1 MHKQEEIFIMKIK
14 RILFPTDFSEGAKNA
29 LPYALDMARTYGA
42 KLFFFHVL
50 YDIATAS
57 GLHVPHTSV
66 DLMYSEM
73 RATAQKELESFGLKD
88 REDLKDVEY
97 HISRGVPY
105 EEILKFAK
113 NNDIDL
119 IVIGTHGRKGLD
131 RVLFGS
137 TAERVVRNASCPV
150 LTVRE

>member
-1 MHKQEEIFIMKIK
+1 MEIK
-14 RILFPTDFSEGAKNA
+14 RILFPTDFSEGALNA
-29 LPYALDMARTYGA
+29 LPYAVDIARSYGA
-42 KLFFFHVL
+42 KLYMLHVI

-57 GLHVPHTSV
+57 GLHVPHISV
-66 DLMYSEM
+66 DEMYKELDASA
-73 RATAQKELESFGLKD
+73 RKELEKFGADIIKD
-88 REDLKDVEY
+88 IKDVEY
-97 HISRGVPY
+97 SVIRGIPY

-113 NNDIDL
+113 EKQIDL

-150 LTVRE
+150 LTVRESKK

>member
-1 MHKQEEIFIMKIK
+1 MQIK
-14 RILFPTDFSEGAKNA
+14 KILFPTDFSEGAKNA
-29 LPYALDMARTYGA
+29 LPYAIDMAKTFGA
-42 KLFFFHVL
+42 KLYLMHVI

-66 DLMYSEM
+66 DQMYSEIK
-73 RATAQKELESFGLKD
+73 TSAQKELERFGLKE
-88 REDLKDVEY
+88 REGLTDVEY
-97 HISRGVPY
+97 SIKRGVPY

-113 NNDIDL
+113 ENNINL
-119 IVIGTHGRKGLD
+119 IVIGTHGRKGID

-137 TAERVVRNASCPV
+137 TAERVVRNSSCPV